1 MVTCAVVMHY
11 LQRLDAILEGAA
23 VPNSWSD
30 NAPVPHALQD
40 HAHLKDS
47 FSYRV
52 KKRFLGEP
60 LNRHSL
66 SHQRLSKKF
75 ALGILSSDC
84 ISSSAYG
91 SEQILLALLPAFGL
105 AAFNILMPMTAV
117 VLLVLVIV
125 TISYRDVVQV
135 YTKSGGAYVV
145 SRDNLGPIFS
155 QLAAVALM
163 IDYTVTV
170 AIQSSAGIDAIIST
184 FNGLHS
190 YKLWMTLGVIA
201 LLTYGNLRGVKEAGA
216 AFALPTYLFV
226 LSLVTVFGMGIYRIA
241 NGTLPKFDPSA
252 LHGAV
257 AIGEAKGLLNF
268 AAIFI
273 LLRAFANGGSSL
285 TGLEAISDGVSLFR
299 APEGVNARKTL
310 VIMSAILGSLVFGV
324 SYFAHRLWATPY
336 ETGTPTVISQIAK
349 ATLGTGTFG
358 NIGFY
363 VVQAATMLILITGA
377 NTAFSGFPYLVN
389 FVANDGFLP
398 RQLSKR
404 GHRLAFSNGIIV
416 LALGATALVLI
427 TGGSVN
433 HLVAFYALGVF
444 TGFAL
449 VGFGMGK
456 RALNLKGSGWL
467 YKVIVN
473 WLSGLVSAVI
483 IVIFAVVKF
492 TEGAWVIIVITPIL
506 VFALIR
512 LNKQYRL
519 EQAALKISK
528 GASRATSISRH
539 DVAVLVDSVDVATI
553 GSIRYARSLK
563 PRDLTAVHFVIDDV
577 RAEAIKEAWAA
588 NPGLSDVPIEFID
601 CPDRRIAN
609 AAVDYAIRATASPD
623 VELTLLLPRRSY
635 SRFLGRLLHD
645 QTAEEIA
652 RPISQLSQVVATI
665 VPFDVEKIIT
675 GETQLVH
682 PETFTAETT
691 QQVVKSQTRRVNE
704 PVVQGTTEVSHYSEN
719 VIPINQAT
727 WRERAHVRGTVSSIR
742 TAPSGGAPRVEVEVW
757 DATGGITLQF
767 LGRRE
772 LKGLEVGS
780 TICAEGMVG
789 EEEGALTIFN
799 PSYELLI

>member
-1 MVTCAVVMHY
+1 MAK
-11 LQRLDAILEGAA
+11 
-23 VPNSWSD
+23 SWSD
-30 NAPVPHALQD
+30 NAPAPHALQD

-47 FSYRV
+47 LSYRI

-117 VLLVLVIV
+117 VLAVLVIV
-125 TISYRDVVQV
+125 TISYREVVQV

-163 IDYTVTV
+163 IDYIVTV

-201 LLTYGNLRGVKEAGA
+201 LLTFGNLRGVKEAGA

-226 LSLVTVFGMGIYRIA
+226 LSLVTVFGMGIYRMA
-241 NGTLPKFDPSA
+241 NGTLPKFDPA
-252 LHGAV
+252 AMHGAV

-310 VIMSAILGSLVFGV
+310 VIMSGILGTLVFGI
-324 SYFAHRLWATPY
+324 SYFAHRTWATPF

-363 VVQAATMLILITGA
+363 FVQAATMLILITGA

-404 GHRLAFSNGIIV
+404 GHRLAFSNGIIL
-416 LALGATALVLI
+416 LALGAVSLVLI

-456 RALNLKGSGWL
+456 RALNNKGSGWV
-467 YKVIVN
+467 YKVVVN
-473 WLSGLVSAVI
+473 WLSGLVSTFI
-483 IVIFAVVKF
+483 IIIFAVVKF
-492 TEGAWVIIVITPIL
+492 TEGAWVILVITPIL
-506 VFALIR
+506 VIALIR
-512 LNKQYRL
+512 LNRQYRL
-519 EQAALKISK
+519 EQAALKIGKSS
-528 GASRATSISRH
+528 SRATSISRH
-539 DVAVLVDSVDVATI
+539 DVAVLVDAVDIATI
-553 GSIRYARSLK
+553 GSVRYARSLK

-577 RAEAIKEAWAA
+577 RAEEIKEAWAA

-609 AAVDYAIRATASPD
+609 AAVDYAIRATAAED
-623 VELTLLLPRRSY
+623 VELTMLLPRRSY

-652 RPISQLSQVVATI
+652 RPISQLSRVVATI

-682 PETFTAETT
+682 PESFDTEPV
-691 QQVVKSQTRRVNE
+691 QQVKQPQTIRLNDVIANE
-704 PVVQGTTEVSHYSEN
+704 SDEKVHYAKEI
-719 VIPINQAT
+719 IPINTVT
-727 WRERAHVRGTVSSIR
+727 WRKRAHVRGTVTSIR
-742 TAPSGGAPRVEVEVW
+742 NAPSGGSPRVEIEVW
-757 DATGGITLQF
+757 DETGGISLQF
-767 LGRRE
+767 LGRRQVV
-772 LKGLEVGS
+772 GLEVGS

-789 EEEGALTIFN
+789 EEDGALTIFN